1 MMGLVPI
8 SLVRESKTRTGSSR
22 GGSITIVDEL
32 SRCLENMLEMNV
44 GDSLSTDR
52 YDHHQ
57 TLQAALDSIV
67 EGMKSKFSEQ
77 KVAATFAS
85 LRPANLRL

>member
-1 MMGLVPI
+1 
-8 SLVRESKTRTGSSR
+8 
-22 GGSITIVDEL
+22 
-32 SRCLENMLEMNV
+32 MLEMNV
-44 GDSLSTDR
+44 GDSSSTDR

-77 KVAATFAS
+77 KD
-85 LRPANLRL
+85 